1 MKKTAVGKLQS
12 NYNIQLACNTNLQQ
26 VAVLLEIQSRIH
38 GVRNEQGQHIGGHRL
53 HGQPVRFVHK
63 KFMIDAYEN

>member
-1 MKKTAVGKLQS
+1 VGKLQS
-12 NYNIQLACNTNLQQ
+12 NYNIQLAWNTNLQQ

-38 GVRNEQGQHIGGHRL
+38 GVRDEQGQNIGGHRL

-63 KFMIDAYEN
+63 KFMIDAWEN